1 MSAIVSYDG
10 PLVSSFTPTPTPTH
24 GMPPTGRPGSLVVDG
39 PQWYRGRIRKL
50 GPIYA
55 LVLPLLVGGFGLA
68 VLRWSEASWS
78 GSVGLLGGVLGAPGL
93 LLAGAPFG
101 DRGLYPVAI
110 GGSVV
115 LWLLVGVLASRRS
128 TRNPMATWSDFWRH
142 CVPLTV
148 GVWIGAGAGLLIAAL
163 VVGEGVL

>member
-1 MSAIVSYDG
+1 MSSIVSYDEAF
-10 PLVSSFTPTPTPTH
+10 VSSFTPTPTPVRGTPVTTQH
-24 GMPPTGRPGSLVVDG
+24 GSLLVDG
-39 PQWYRGRIRKL
+39 PQWYRSRLRKL
-50 GPIYA
+50 GPACA
-55 LVLPLLVGGFGLA
+55 LILPLLVGGLGLA

-101 DRGLYPVAI
+101 DRGLYPAAI
-110 GGSVV
+110 AGSIVI
-115 LWLLVGVLASRRS
+115 WLLIGVLASRRA

-142 CVPLTV
+142 CIPLTI
-148 GVWIGAGAGLLIAAL
+148 GVWIGAAVGLLAAAL